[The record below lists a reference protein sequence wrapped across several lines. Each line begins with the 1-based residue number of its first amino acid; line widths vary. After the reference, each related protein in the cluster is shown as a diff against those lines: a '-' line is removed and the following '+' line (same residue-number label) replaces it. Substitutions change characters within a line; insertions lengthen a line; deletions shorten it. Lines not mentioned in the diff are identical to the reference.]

1 MKMTKILKA
10 LSNETRLSMLG
21 WLKEPSKHFAA
32 IACDINN
39 PKAGIDIEKAGVC
52 VGFIQQKSGLSQST
66 TSYYLSLLQDA
77 GLVQASRRGQWTY
90 YKRDEEAIA
99 SFLTHITGNL

>member
-10 LSNETRLSMLG
+10 LSNETRLQMLH

-32 IACDINN
+32 IVCGIE
-39 PKAGIDIEKAGVC
+39 PKIDIDKIGVC

-77 GLVQASRRGQWTY
+77 GLVQASRKGQWTY
-90 YKRDEEAIA
+90 YKRDEEAIKA
-99 SFLTHITGNL
+99 FLSHITGNL

>member
-1 MKMTKILKA
+1 MKTTKILKA
-10 LSNETRLSMLG
+10 LSNETRLQMLH

-32 IACDINN
+32 ILCDTQH
-39 PKAGIDIEKAGVC
+39 KADMDIEKVGVC

-90 YKRDEEAIA
+90 YKRDEEAIKA
-99 SFLTHITGNL
+99 FLSHITGNL

>member
-10 LSNETRLSMLG
+10 LANETRLQMLR
-21 WLKEPSKHFAA
+21 WLKEPTKHFAT
-32 IACDINN
+32 ILCDTNH
-39 PKAGIDIEKAGVC
+39 KADVNIDETGVC

-77 GLVQASRRGQWTY
+77 GLVQAKRMGQWTY
-90 YKRDEEAIA
+90 YKRDEEAIK
-99 SFLTHITGNL
+99 SFVKYIAGNL